1 MPLSEHEQRLLD
13 QIERQL
19 YADDPKFAAAVRSHD
34 VKSHLSRRI
43 KRFAALLV
51 LGIVALVAGAVIHN
65 VVVGVAGFLVMLAA
79 GLVIARSLQR
89 LGRGETLPR
98 SAAEPRRRA
107 DRADRAG
114 KGGRS
119 DKGGRGTTGP
129 TGERMTFRERAE
141 ERFRRRFEDPDR

>member
-1 MPLSEHEQRLLD
+1 VPLSELEQRLLD

-65 VVVGVAGFLVMLAA
+65 AIVGVAGFLVMLAA

-98 SAAEPRRRA
+98 SAVEPRRRRG
-107 DRADRAG
+107 DKSTKGG
-114 KGGRS
+114 KG
-119 DKGGRGTTGP
+119 P
-129 TGERMTFRERAE
+129 QGERMSFRERAE

>member
-1 MPLSEHEQRLLD
+1 VPLSEHEQRLLD

-65 VVVGVAGFLVMLAA
+65 VFVGVAGFLVMLAA

-98 SAAEPRRRA
+98 SAEPRRRRA
-107 DRADRAG
+107 DRAG
-114 KGGRS
+114 KRVKGEGPQGPRS
-119 DKGGRGTTGP
+119 LK
-129 TGERMTFRERAE
+129 GERMTFRERAE